1 MHKKKIILYILLIL
15 SVIVLIYLSVIVYK
29 DTEFKLKQENNE
41 KSMYEFIDNNKKD
54 IFTIDKI
61 TYFSSANG
69 TSTIN
74 SNSSFNITNLDQYTD
89 IAIFINNHAS
99 ENFTL
104 ENTLKSVKLSEI
116 KFNLSPTIGSAK
128 LYYKNINNFAKPE
141 YDKNQEINDN
151 LEFSISSEDEL
162 DYSNPALYNNC
173 ANPITIS
180 YVNSN
185 IKENYTLTE
194 NISNISYDGSLLKKC
209 NITLNSISCEIS
221 FIITIVNNLDEVFTC
236 PVILQIPLSTENS
249 TVYDGSLTL
258 KQDVNYKFI
267 KNSNIKEE

>member
-1 MHKKKIILYILLIL
+1 MHKKNIILYILLSLSIIL
-15 SVIVLIYLSVIVYK
+15 LIYLCFIVYK
-29 DTEFKLKQENNE
+29 DANYKLKQENNE
-41 KSMYEFIDNNKKD
+41 KSMYEFIDNNKKE

-61 TYFSSANG
+61 TYFSSATG
-69 TSTIN
+69 ASTIN
-74 SNSSFNITNLDQYTD
+74 SNSSFNIENLDQYTD
-89 IAIFINNHAS
+89 IAIFINNHAG

-116 KFNLSPTIGSAK
+116 KFNLEPSIGIPK

-141 YDKNQEINDN
+141 YDKTQEIDSS
-151 LEFSISSEDEL
+151 LEFAISSEDEL
-162 DYSNPALYNNC
+162 DHSNPELYNNC

-185 IKENYTLTE
+185 IRENYTLTE

-221 FIITIVNNLDEVFTC
+221 FIIIIVNNLDEVFTC

-249 TVYDGSLTL
+249 TVYDGNLIL
-258 KQDVNYKFI
+258 KQNVNYNFI
-267 KNSNIKEE
+267 RQK